1 MLWLVALSFDAKSRD
16 IMVTGMYYLSGGYLP
31 GGNYAQLLFIF
42 PLTRSGKFALFLFA
56 HPPSGA
62 GSKKLK
68 NFHIP
73 TTVPYCSMKLYFK
86 KQWHLLLYAYLEFP
100 VLSLTTF

>member
-16 IMVTGMYYLSGGYLP
+16 IMVTGMYYLSGGHLP

-42 PLTRSGKFALFLFA
+42 PLTRSGKFSRFLFA
-56 HPPSGA
+56 HLPSGA

-68 NFHIP
+68 NFHI
-73 TTVPYCSMKLYFK
+73 
-86 KQWHLLLYAYLEFP
+86 
-100 VLSLTTF
+100 LSLTTVP

>member
-42 PLTRSGKFALFLFA
+42 PLYGSTPPKMYPKFQ
-56 HPPSGA
+56 
-62 GSKKLK
+62 
-68 NFHIP
+68 
-73 TTVPYCSMKLYFK
+73 T
-86 KQWHLLLYAYLEFP
+86 
-100 VLSLTTF
+100 

>member
-42 PLTRSGKFALFLFA
+42 PR
-56 HPPSGA
+56 
-62 GSKKLK
+62 
-68 NFHIP
+68 
-73 TTVPYCSMKLYFK
+73 
-86 KQWHLLLYAYLEFP
+86 QDLENLPGFCLP
-100 VLSLTTF
+100 ILGWQ